1 LIIYLDEC
9 GYTGEDLLNSEQPI
23 FTLATI
29 NFSETRCKEL
39 KYDFFKPVSASE
51 LKHKKIAKYP
61 SQQNMAINF
70 INLMKE
76 HRDHVKL
83 LSVHKEYS
91 LVTLM
96 VDILVETCAHKD
108 GFDLYNQ
115 GANIAMSNL
124 FYYCIP
130 AFGGDAFFK
139 SLLRNFQ
146 QMIRERSI
154 ESYNRFFRPLFEGT
168 FSKDLEDILT
178 FIKYPH
184 VRLGFEFLEHLP
196 ESALDVVLS
205 YALDLM
211 AKWRNVTSDEINLFY
226 DNSSSM
232 TNQRIF
238 WDALVDP
245 NLKPAVVGYDIR
257 TQKFPIAVHNTFF
270 ENSRDFVGLQLS
282 DVLAGALARHG
293 RWLIGGRDKHD
304 EYGSKLNNI
313 FSDMPIDLLLWP
325 EPKVT
330 PEELGTTG
338 ENAKNPIHHTLEII
352 NKMKPQ

>member
-1 LIIYLDEC
+1 MIIYLDEC
-9 GYTGEDLLNSEQPI
+9 GYTGEDLLNIDQPI

-29 NFSETRCKEL
+29 TFSEAQCKEL
-39 KYDFFKPVSASE
+39 KDSYFKPVSATE

-61 SQQNMAINF
+61 SQQNMTINF
-70 INLMKE
+70 INSMKE

-139 SLLRNFQ
+139 SLLTNFE
-146 QMIRERSI
+146 QMIRKRSI
-154 ESYNRFFRPLFEGT
+154 ESYNRFFRPLFEGH

-184 VRLGFEFLEHLP
+184 LRLGYDFLDHLP
-196 ESALDVVLS
+196 KNALDVILS
-205 YALDLM
+205 YSLDLM
-211 AKWRNVTSDEINLFY
+211 AQWRNVTSDEMNLFY
-226 DNSSSM
+226 DNTSSM

-245 NLKPAVVGYDIR
+245 NLKPAVVGYDRR

-270 ENSRDFVGLQLS
+270 ENSRNFVGLQLS
-282 DVLAGALARHG
+282 DVLAGALARYG
-293 RWLIGGRDKHD
+293 KWLIEGKNEND
-304 EYGSKLNNI
+304 EYGSKLNKI
-313 FSDMPIDLLLWP
+313 FFDMPIDLVLWP

-330 PEELGTTG
+330 PEELDTLG
-338 ENAKNPIHHTLEII
+338 ENAINPIHHTLEII
-352 NKMKPQ
+352 NKMKP